1 MAEPKNTGKGKETI
15 GGIVIAVI
23 LFLLIAWRRQRTVRN
38 FFHLF
43 QESPVT
49 AIVLLL
55 IAVSVVAGIA
65 LFRKYRKNPDRKG
78 FYNDQIAF
86 PQSK

>member
-1 MAEPKNTGKGKETI
+1 MAEPKNAGTGKGTI
-15 GGIVIAVI
+15 GGIVIAVVI
-23 LFLLIAWRRQRTVRN
+23 FLLIAWRRQRTVRN

-55 IAVSVVAGIA
+55 IAVAVVAGIA
-65 LFRKYRKNPDRKG
+65 LFRKYREK
-78 FYNDQIAF
+78 
-86 PQSK
+86 S

>member
-23 LFLLIAWRRQRTVRN
+23 LFLLIAWRRQRTVCN

-55 IAVSVVAGIA
+55 TAVEVVAGIA
-65 LFRKYRKNPDRKG
+65 LFRKYREK
-78 FYNDQIAF
+78 
-86 PQSK
+86 S

>member
-38 FFHLF
+38 F

-55 IAVSVVAGIA
+55 IAVAVVAGIA
-65 LFRKYRKNPDRKG
+65 LFRKYREK
-78 FYNDQIAF
+78 
-86 PQSK
+86 S

>member
-1 MAEPKNTGKGKETI
+1 MEEPKNAGTGKGTI

-23 LFLLIAWRRQRTVRN
+23 IFLLIAWRRQRTVRN

-55 IAVSVVAGIA
+55 IAVAVVAGIA
-65 LFRKYRKNPDRKG
+65 IFRKYREK
-78 FYNDQIAF
+78 
-86 PQSK
+86 S

>member
-1 MAEPKNTGKGKETI
+1 MAEPKNTGKGKGMI

-55 IAVSVVAGIA
+55 IAVAVGRRHCTF
-65 LFRKYRKNPDRKG
+65 LKYREK
-78 FYNDQIAF
+78 
-86 PQSK
+86 S

>member
-1 MAEPKNTGKGKETI
+1 MAEPKNAGTGKGTI

-38 FFHLF
+38 FFYLF

-55 IAVSVVAGIA
+55 IAIAVVAGIA
-65 LFRKYRKNPDRKG
+65 IFRKYREK
-78 FYNDQIAF
+78 
-86 PQSK
+86 S